1 VKTSVKMRSLP
12 GGGTLPGAGS
22 CVMRSQPDMKSDR
35 IMTIKPSV
43 VYNDFISF
51 SVDIAIM
58 LDYYN

>member
-1 VKTSVKMRSLP
+1 MKTSVKMRSLP
-12 GGGTLPGAGS
+12 GGGTLSCAGS